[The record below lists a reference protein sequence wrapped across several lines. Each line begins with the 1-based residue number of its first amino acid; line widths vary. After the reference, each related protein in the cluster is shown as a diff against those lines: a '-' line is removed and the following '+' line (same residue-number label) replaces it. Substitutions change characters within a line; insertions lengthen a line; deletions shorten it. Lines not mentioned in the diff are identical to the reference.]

1 MNSKSKNWLLI
12 LFAVV
17 LVIISTPIFGL
28 FYKLYFGPVTGGFF
42 WGPSHQENIPGFFM
56 SYVFVVTVISTVF
69 ISRNKYKIIFALL
82 IIPFLLIITFRLG
95 NDLVIDSILVF
106 FGWLIGEGVLRLY
119 QVYQASKNKK
129 K

>member
-1 MNSKSKNWLLI
+1 
-12 LFAVV
+12 
-17 LVIISTPIFGL
+17 
-28 FYKLYFGPVTGGFF
+28 
-42 WGPSHQENIPGFFM
+42 M